1 MVYTISEKANATIA
15 LNNTEIKKL
24 MFLFICLFVC
34 LSLISKVRCSCVSW
48 LSGRRAVQPGNL
60 IPALWIFSYLN
71 DSSYNPKHS
80 SLKVWSS
87 SGTLTFSLSKTKSI
101 TFQRNLKMLPVKWKL
116 ERSFSCKRNLKVWP
130 VNESSWWVHSIV
142 TFCSLCLCFVFVEL
156 FLKFGQGNMA
166 VKRLKVPLFF
176 LIIYYYSIPQTMVFF
191 KFLGM

>member
-1 MVYTISEKANATIA
+1 MLMCLVVIRTA
-15 LNNTEIKKL
+15 LRN
-24 MFLFICLFVC
+24 
-34 LSLISKVRCSCVSW
+34 
-48 LSGRRAVQPGNL
+48 
-60 IPALWIFSYLN
+60 FSYLN
-71 DSSYNPKHS
+71 DSCQSTVPWRS
-80 SLKVWSS
+80 DRVQGL
-87 SGTLTFSLSKTKSI
+87 LTFSLSKTKSI

-191 KFLGM
+191 EFLGM